1 MKLETSLLTVLN
13 SLQNQIDREMQ
24 RNPHQVEQKGTRKW
38 EPFETRVEKVAGF
51 VIESLSENKVS
62 LDSIIVLTQAMT
74 KTLQI
79 AVTEIGK
86 DGLGKMR
93 SEYCLHA
100 AEQITRDANEI
111 EGTVNDTYSLT

>member
-1 MKLETSLLTVLN
+1 MKLESNLLVVLN
-13 SLQNQIDREMQ
+13 ALQNQIDREMQ
-24 RNPHQVEQKGTRKW
+24 RSPAEREQKGVRKW
-38 EPFETRVEKVAGF
+38 EPFETRVERVAGF
-51 VIESLSENKVS
+51 LIESLSENKVS
-62 LDSIIVLTQAMT
+62 LDSLIVLSQAMT

-100 AEQITRDANEI
+100 AEQIARDANVI